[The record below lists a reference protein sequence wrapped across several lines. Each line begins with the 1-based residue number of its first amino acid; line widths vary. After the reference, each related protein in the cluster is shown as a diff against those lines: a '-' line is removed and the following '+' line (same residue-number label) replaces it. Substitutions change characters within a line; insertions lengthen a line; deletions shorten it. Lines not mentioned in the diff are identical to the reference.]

1 MVYRKREKYMINL
14 KKLYSIA
21 LVSTAMILMLT
32 NITGAVPFA
41 YITGWDGNV
50 SVIDTATNNVTAIIP
65 VKDY

>member
-1 MVYRKREKYMINL
+1 MINL